1 MGPLYTYFHSHSSSK
16 LNLAPSKH
24 FHVRHAPLN
33 LLFKLNFLYNTFSN
47 PIPLIPLV
55 TLLWAAATNPQSPE
69 QVLHQI
75 QGALPAL
82 PVRHP
87 IREEPEEPPLVSS
100 WLQMTTLW
108 LPCLPVLSL
117 SLEACLPYCH
127 QAPFPLC
134 LFNPALLCTTTQI
147 FPPCLRRGLLVPLVP
162 LSSFS
167 LLCPSPSF
175 IFWICPRTC
184 WNPI

>member
-1 MGPLYTYFHSHSSSK
+1 MGPLYAYFHSHSSSK
-16 LNLAPSKH
+16 LNRAPSKH

-75 QGALPAL
+75 QGALPTL
-82 PVRHP
+82 PVKHP
-87 IREEPEEPPLVSS
+87 TREGPAEPHLVSS

-108 LPCLPVLSL
+108 LPCHPVL

-162 LSSFS
+162 LSPFS
-167 LLCPSPSF
+167 PLCPTPSSF
-175 IFWICPRTC
+175 LRLAGTLSEKAPAL
-184 WNPI
+184 